1 MHIRIPHQ
9 PVIGRIFIFAAATGL
24 FVGAALEF
32 YNVSWGT
39 GTWLGEF
46 SLKWGMA
53 FVLFVIFCMFCLLA
67 TGSVLWGKQKTEVI
81 LNRLAA
87 FRERLGRLRWL
98 LAFVILILPIWLF
111 QYSPWGVA
119 FNKPFIRLLVWCFAI
134 LFLSFFITRDPLKA
148 LTWPEILI
156 GSRLC
161 GAGFVLTNPF
171 GAVTNYPFSL
181 GWSEGNRLWDYS
193 LLFGKHLY
201 SYSPEDPPTAYLD
214 LGRQLVGGL
223 PFLLPQVSLG
233 FERFWIALMEIL
245 PYLLLG
251 WLAFRPM
258 ERTGN
263 PSWIL
268 AGVWGFMFLNQ
279 GPIHAPLLVCAI
291 LVAMAWRQPL
301 WAAIPLVAASGYF
314 ALVSRS
320 TYVFAPAIWAV
331 MLEFGGAI
339 LDKDRVRKNTWGR
352 AVSVGLAGLLG
363 AFGTQVIAAL
373 NSSAP
378 SAVPGGTVAA
388 GVTAATGAAVTTVT
402 SATTTQPLLWYRLFP
417 NATYGYGIL
426 LGLLIAVGP
435 LIVILFSQAAEAWK
449 LNLLQ
454 KLSILLPL
462 FAFLIVG
469 LIVSTKI
476 GGGGDLHN
484 MDMFLIALMFSAA
497 LAWKAGGA
505 QWVASLGRETAGMQA
520 IVLLLIIIPAF
531 QPLMALRPLS
541 FAKDASWLVVLS
553 DVTKPKDLGSLP
565 SDQAVNANLLELREA
580 VKTAQSQG
588 EVLFMDQRQ
597 LLTFG
602 YIKEVRLVTE
612 YEKKLMMDEALSSN
626 TAYFQAFYTD
636 LAAHR
641 FSLIISDPLRT
652 PIKDSEYG
660 FGEENNAW
668 VKWIAKPILCYYEE
682 KNTLMDV
689 RVEML
694 VPRQGLNDCSNILP

>member
-1 MHIRIPHQ
+1 MSLRNLRLS
-9 PVIGRIFIFAAATGL
+9 VLGRIFVFAATAGL
-24 FVGAALEF
+24 LIEAALEF

-39 GTWLGEF
+39 GKMWGEF
-46 SLKWGMA
+46 SLRWGSL
-53 FVLFVIFCMFCLLA
+53 FFLFVVFCIICLIA
-67 TGSVLWGKQKTEVI
+67 TGFVLWGKQKTEPF
-81 LNRLAA
+81 LKRLAIL
-87 FRERLGRLRWL
+87 RGRIGRLRWL
-98 LAFVILILPIWLF
+98 VVLAALIFPIWFF

-119 FNKPFIRLLVWCFAI
+119 FSKPFVRLLIWCITI
-134 LFLSFFITRDPLKA
+134 LIIAFFLSQDSEKA
-148 LTWPEILI
+148 VDWRGVLI
-156 GSRLC
+156 GALLC
-161 GAGFVLTNPF
+161 GTGFVITNPF
-171 GAVTNYPFSL
+171 GAVTSYPFSL

-201 SYSPEDPPTAYLD
+201 SYPAGDAPSAYLD

-223 PFLLPQVSLG
+223 PFLLPGLSLG
-233 FERFWIALMEIL
+233 LERFWLALMAIL

-251 WLAFRPM
+251 WLTFRPS
-258 ERTGN
+258 EKTGN
-263 PSWIL
+263 LSWIL

-291 LVAMAWRQPL
+291 LVVIAWRQPL
-301 WAAIPLVAASGYF
+301 WAAIPLIVASGYI

-320 TYVFAPAIWAV
+320 TYIFAPAIWAV
-331 MLEFGGAI
+331 MLEFGGAA
-339 LDKDRVRKNTWGR
+339 LDKDWVRSRDWVR
-352 AVSVGLAGLLG
+352 SVSVGLAGLIG
-363 AFGTQVIAAL
+363 AFGPQMIAAL
-373 NSSAP
+373 RSSAP
-378 SAVPGGTVAA
+378 VPTSSGTVAA
-388 GVTAATGAAVTTVT
+388 GVTAATGAAVATVT
-402 SATTTQPLLWYRLFP
+402 SATTSQPLLWYRLFP

-426 LGLLIAVGP
+426 IGLMIAAGP
-435 LIVILFSQAAEAWK
+435 LIFILLSLAGRDWK

-462 FAFLIVG
+462 SAFLVVG

-484 MDMFLIALMFSAA
+484 MDMFLVALMLTAA
-497 LAWKAGGA
+497 LAWRAKGSEWLATI
-505 QWVASLGRETAGMQA
+505 QTETAWMQA
-520 IVLLLIIIPAF
+520 VVLLLIVIPAF
-531 QPLMALRPLS
+531 QPLMTLRPLS
-541 FAKDASWLVVLS
+541 FAKDADWLAVLA
-553 DVTKPKDLGSLP
+553 DVQKPKDLGSLP
-565 SDQAVNANLLELREA
+565 SDSAMTSNLQELRQA

-602 YIKEVRLVTE
+602 YIKDVPLVSD

-626 TAYFQAFYTD
+626 TAYFQPFYTD

-668 VKWIAKPILCYYEE
+668 VKWIAKPVLCYYSE
-682 KNTLMDV
+682 KDTLIDI

-694 VPRQGLNDCSNILP
+694 VPRQDSNDCSKILP

>member
-1 MHIRIPHQ
+1 M
-9 PVIGRIFIFAAATGL
+9 FFL
-24 FVGAALEF
+24 
-32 YNVSWGT
+32 S
-39 GTWLGEF
+39 
-46 SLKWGMA
+46 
-53 FVLFVIFCMFCLLA
+53 FVIFCMLCLLA
-67 TGSVLWGKQKTEVI
+67 TGFILWGKQKTEPF
-81 LNRLAA
+81 LKQLAA
-87 FRERLGRLRWL
+87 LRGRMGAFRWL
-98 LAFVILILPIWLF
+98 AALAVLVLPIWLF

-119 FNKPFIRLLVWCFAI
+119 FKGPFIRLLVWGIAI
-134 LFLSFFITRDPLKA
+134 IFLAYFLTRDSVSA
-148 LTWPEILI
+148 WTWPGMLI
-156 GSRLC
+156 ASLCC
-161 GAGFVLTNPF
+161 GAGFVITSPF
-171 GAVTNYPFSL
+171 GAVTSYPFSL

-201 SYSPEDPPTAYLD
+201 SYPPEDPPSAYLD

-223 PFLLPQVSLG
+223 PFVLPQVSLG
-233 FERFWIALMEIL
+233 LERFWIALMAIL

-251 WLAFRPM
+251 WLAFRPSG
-258 ERTGN
+258 RSGN
-263 PSWIL
+263 LSWIL
-268 AGVWGFMFLNQ
+268 AGVWGFIFLNQ

-291 LVAMAWRQPL
+291 LVALAWRQPL
-301 WAAIPLVAASGYF
+301 WAAVPLVVLAGYL

-320 TYVFAPAIWAV
+320 TYIFAPAIWAV
-331 MLEFGGAI
+331 MLEFGSAA
-339 LDKDRVRKNTWGR
+339 LNKNRVSSKGWIR

-363 AFGTQVIAAL
+363 AFGTQLIAAIRSYATTAA
-373 NSSAP
+373 SS
-378 SAVPGGTVAA
+378 GTVAA

-402 SATTTQPLLWYRLFP
+402 SASTDQPLLWYRLFP

-435 LIVILFSQAAEAWK
+435 LIVILFSLAAHDWK

-462 FAFLIVG
+462 SAFLVVG

-484 MDMFLIALMFSAA
+484 MDMFLIALMFTAA
-497 LAWKAGGA
+497 LAWKAGGL
-505 QWVASLGRETAGMQA
+505 QWLAAIQKERAWMQA
-520 IVLLLIIIPAF
+520 AVLLLIAIPAF

-541 FAKDASWLVVLS
+541 FAKDATWLAVLA
-553 DVTKPKDLGSLP
+553 DVEKPRDLGSLP
-565 SDQAVNANLLELREA
+565 SEPAIQSDLQKLSEA

-588 EVLFMDQRQ
+588 DVLFMDQRQ

-602 YIKEVRLVTE
+602 YIKDVTLVPE

-626 TAYFQAFYTD
+626 ATYFQPFYQD
-636 LAAHR
+636 LATHR

-668 VKWIAKPILCYYEE
+668 VKWIAKPILCYYQE
-682 KNTLMDV
+682 KDTLMDV

-694 VPRQGLNDCSNILP
+694 TPRQGPNTCSDTLP

>member
-1 MHIRIPHQ
+1 MNP
-9 PVIGRIFIFAAATGL
+9 PGVKAMLSKSTLFILMASIL
-24 FVGAALEF
+24 IGAAFEF
-32 YNVSWGT
+32 YNVAWGT
-39 GTWLGEF
+39 GTWWGEF

-53 FVLFVIFCMFCLLA
+53 FFSFVIFCGLCLLA
-67 TGSVLWGKQKTEVI
+67 TGSVLWEKQKTESF
-81 LNRLAA
+81 LKRLVAL
-87 FRERLGRLRWL
+87 RGRIGRMRWPV
-98 LAFVILILPIWLF
+98 AIAVLILPIWLF
-111 QYSPWGVA
+111 QYSAWGVV
-119 FNKPFIRLLVWCFAI
+119 FDKPFIRLLVWCITI
-134 LFLSFFITRDPLKA
+134 LFLAFFISRDPDNA
-148 LTWPEILI
+148 WDWPGILI
-156 GSRLC
+156 GSVLC

-171 GAVTNYPFSL
+171 GPVTSYPFSL

-193 LLFGKHLY
+193 LLFGKNLY
-201 SYSPEDPPTAYLD
+201 SYSPGDPPSAYLD
-214 LGRQLVGGL
+214 FGRQLVGGL
-223 PFLLPQVSLG
+223 PFLLPQVSVG
-233 FERFWIALMEIL
+233 MERFWIALMAIL

-251 WLAFRPM
+251 WLAFRPT
-258 ERTGN
+258 EKTGN
-263 PSWIL
+263 LLWIL
-268 AGVWGFMFLNQ
+268 TGVWGFMFLNQ

-291 LVAMAWRQPL
+291 LVAIAWRQPL
-301 WAAIPLVAASGYF
+301 WAAVPLVAASGYF

-320 TYVFAPAIWAV
+320 TYIFAPAIWAV
-331 MLEFGGAI
+331 MLEFGGAV
-339 LDKDRVRKNTWGR
+339 LDKDRVIPKAWGR
-352 AVSVGLAGLLG
+352 AVSIGLAGLLG
-363 AFGTQVIAAL
+363 AFGTQIIDALKSHTPAAA
-373 NSSAP
+373 S
-378 SAVPGGTVAA
+378 GGTVAA

-402 SATTTQPLLWYRLFP
+402 SAATAQPLLWYRLFP
-417 NATYGYGIL
+417 NATYGNGIL
-426 LGLLIAVGP
+426 LGLVIAAGP
-435 LIVILFSQAAEAWK
+435 LIVLLLFLAAKPWK

-462 FAFLIVG
+462 MAFLVVG

-505 QWVASLGRETAGMQA
+505 QRMAAIQKETTWVQA
-520 IVLLLIIIPAF
+520 AVLLIIAIPAF

-541 FAKDASWLVVLS
+541 FAKDAGWLAVLA
-553 DVTKPKDLGSLP
+553 DVAKPKDLGSLP
-565 SDQAVNANLLELREA
+565 SDQAINTNLQELRQA

-602 YIKEVRLVTE
+602 AIKDVRLVPE

-626 TAYFQAFYTD
+626 AAYFQPFYRD

-668 VKWIAKPILCYYEE
+668 VKWIAKPVLCYYEE
-682 KNTLMDV
+682 KDTLMDV

-694 VPRQGLNDCSNILP
+694 VPRQGPNDCSNILP